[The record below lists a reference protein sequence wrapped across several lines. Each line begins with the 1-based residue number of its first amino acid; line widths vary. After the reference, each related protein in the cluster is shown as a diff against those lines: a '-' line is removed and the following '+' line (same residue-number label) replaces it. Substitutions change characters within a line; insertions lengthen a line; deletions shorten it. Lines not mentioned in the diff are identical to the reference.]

1 MGKFFKTGSLFDL
14 PKDKLNPHIFSPDN
28 IMLDSFRNHILIQLH
43 SFITDDKVNKVYL
56 LGSNA
61 GRQYNENSDIDI
73 SVMLEQHE
81 DRQVWHPIF
90 KAQNATIY
98 PGTSHPV
105 NFFAMP
111 YSQITKW
118 EDATYAIY
126 NITDNHWEK
135 YPRPVQDI
143 RNPADRF
150 NLEIKFANMLAR
162 TISKTVDELLND
174 IGDLNKLI
182 PHKKQYKRKIAEI
195 ERDINILLA
204 QYKKLDIDRKT
215 AYSVGFG
222 TPRDMFQNIVYKFIE
237 HSQLSR
243 ILHIIDDQY
252 K

>member
-111 YSQITKW
+111 YSPITK
-118 EDATYAIY
+118 
-126 NITDNHWEK
+126 
-135 YPRPVQDI
+135 
-143 RNPADRF
+143 
-150 NLEIKFANMLAR
+150 
-162 TISKTVDELLND
+162 
-174 IGDLNKLI
+174 
-182 PHKKQYKRKIAEI
+182 
-195 ERDINILLA
+195 
-204 QYKKLDIDRKT
+204 
-215 AYSVGFG
+215 
-222 TPRDMFQNIVYKFIE
+222 
-237 HSQLSR
+237 
-243 ILHIIDDQY
+243 
-252 K
+252 